1 MSTKAQQNPLRAS
14 ELDRFER
21 NLEQWLKLDPTE
33 AAYHR
38 LQGSLES
45 QIVTLQICGVITS
58 QGAVTL
64 HTRMGEAMRDKSAA
78 DDAQTA
84 EKFKLI

>member
-1 MSTKAQQNPLRAS
+1 MSTKAHQHPLRAS

-21 NLEQWLKLDPTE
+21 NLAQWLKLDPTE

-58 QGAVTL
+58 LGAVTL
-64 HTRMGEAMRDKSAA
+64 HTRMCEAMRDKSAA

-84 EKFKLI
+84 EKFKLT

>member
-1 MSTKAQQNPLRAS
+1 MPTKAHQHPMRAS

-21 NLEQWLKLDPTE
+21 NLEQLLKMDPKE

-38 LQGSLES
+38 LQGGLES

-64 HTRMGEAMRDKSAA
+64 HTRMSEAMRDKNAF
-78 DDAQTA
+78 DDAQQL
-84 EKFKLI
+84 KSLS

>member
-1 MSTKAQQNPLRAS
+1 
-14 ELDRFER
+14 LDRFER
-21 NLEQWLKLDPTE
+21 NLEQWLKLDPAE

-58 QGAVTL
+58 QGAMTL
-64 HTRMGEAMRDKSAA
+64 HTCMGEAMRDKEATG
-78 DDAQTA
+78 DAQTN
-84 EKFKLI
+84 EKLKLV

>member
-1 MSTKAQQNPLRAS
+1 MSTKAHQHPLRAS

-21 NLEQWLKLDPTE
+21 NLAQWLKLDPAD

-64 HTRMGEAMRDKSAA
+64 HTRMGEAIRNKSPA
-78 DDAQTA
+78 DEAQKT
-84 EKFKLI
+84 EKLKLV